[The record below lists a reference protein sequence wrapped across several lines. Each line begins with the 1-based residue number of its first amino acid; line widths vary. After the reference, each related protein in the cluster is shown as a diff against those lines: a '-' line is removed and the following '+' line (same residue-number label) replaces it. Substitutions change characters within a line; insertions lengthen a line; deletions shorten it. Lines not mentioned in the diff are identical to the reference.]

1 MWRTVVPSGMM
12 TDDEHS
18 DVLEDLAASVCSDS
32 DVEYL
37 VVFGSQVSG
46 PSTASSDLD
55 LAVKFADDLSDHERF
70 EKWCFLS
77 GDLQQD
83 DAPFVDVADIDTLSL
98 DVAHDVVNGEFV
110 CGDQEAFEQFKTEIE
125 TGFSEHREEIRRHQR
140 DVIDRIAEDGL
151 RG

>member
-1 MWRTVVPSGMM
+1 M
-12 TDDEHS
+12 TTGGERS

-32 DVEYL
+32 DVEYV
-37 VVFGSQVSG
+37 VVFGSQISG
-46 PSTASSDLD
+46 QSTASSDLD
-55 LAVKFADDLSDHERF
+55 LAIKFADDLSDHERF

-77 GDLQQD
+77 GDLQRE
-83 DAPFVDVADIDTLSL
+83 DAPFVDVADIEALPL

-110 CGDQEAFEQFKTEIE
+110 CGDREAFEQFKTAIE
-125 TGFSEHREEIRRHQR
+125 TGFSEHREEIRRQQR